1 MYKNN
6 SGLGASSKPLF
17 YIFIFYVKSKRCVSK
32 SATILKLDRCHT
44 LSELIRHKMNN
55 PIVEFL
61 SKYIELT
68 NEEIDILSNQNFIQS
83 YKKGTILLSE
93 GKIAK
98 ECFFIIQGCVGSYY
112 LVDGQVK
119 VTEFFTEKQPITPVS
134 YTTKK
139 PSKYYLECL
148 EDCIIS
154 LGTPERSAEL
164 MKKIPRLAT
173 LGSNIMED
181 QLANQRMKYD
191 EFIKLSPEDR
201 YQNLQKTSTDLLNRV
216 PQYLIASYLGIKPES
231 LSRIRKR
238 LHKKSSS

>member
-1 MYKNN
+1 M
-6 SGLGASSKPLF
+6 S
-17 YIFIFYVKSKRCVSK
+17 
-32 SATILKLDRCHT
+32 
-44 LSELIRHKMNN
+44 N
-55 PIVEFL
+55 PIVDFL
-61 SKYIELT
+61 SKYIDLT
-68 NEEIDILSNQNFIQS
+68 QEETDIVTNQDMMRS

-98 ECFFIIQGCVGSYY
+98 ECFFILQGCVMSYY
-112 LVDGQVK
+112 LVDGEFK
-119 VTEFFTEKQPITPVS
+119 VTEFFTESQPITPVS

-139 PSKYYLECL
+139 PSEYFLECM

-164 MKKIPRLAT
+164 MSKLPRLAAM
-173 LGSNIMED
+173 GASIMED

-201 YQNLQKTSTDLLNRV
+201 YQNLQKTSPDLLNRV
-216 PQYLIASYLGIKPES
+216 PQYLIASYLGIKPET

-238 LHKKSSS
+238 LYS

>member
-1 MYKNN
+1 MK
-6 SGLGASSKPLF
+6 
-17 YIFIFYVKSKRCVSK
+17 
-32 SATILKLDRCHT
+32 D
-44 LSELIRHKMNN
+44 
-55 PIVEFL
+55 PIVNFL

-93 GKIAK
+93 GQIAK
-98 ECFFIIQGCVGSYY
+98 ECYFILQGCVSSYY
-112 LVDGQVK
+112 LVNGDIK
-119 VTEFFTEKQPITPVS
+119 ITDFFTEQQPITPVS

-139 PSKYYLECL
+139 PSEYFLECL

-154 LGTPERSAEL
+154 IGSPESSAEL
-164 MKKIPRLAT
+164 LRKLPRLAA

-191 EFIKLSPEDR
+191 DFIKLSPEDR
-201 YQNLQKTSTDLLNRV
+201 YINLQKTSPDLLNRV

-231 LSRIRKR
+231 LSRVRKR
-238 LHKKSSS
+238 LYKKSKS